1 MIKRSA
7 ALLVTLCVLML
18 CLSGCKKQAARLP
31 EPGEKLLWQDK
42 LIAELYPDKS
52 AYRPGEEVKLTL
64 EMDNRTGEDFR
75 GEIEW
80 SIFQIKELET
90 LKPLSVSLKAGEA
103 QTFQLSW
110 QSPDTDHTGYLIS
123 ARISADGIVREQ
135 RNTAVDVSSDWS
147 RFPRYGYLCE
157 FGEMSEEDIEKKV
170 EWLSRFHIN
179 GVQFYDWQD
188 EHDKPLAGTP
198 EAPEES
204 WEDIAHRPVLRKT
217 VEGYIDF
224 LHGKNMMAANY
235 NLMFGAYEDYEAK
248 GAKRQ
253 WGLYQDERHETQDH
267 HPLNGW
273 ESDLYLM
280 DPANAEWQEYLLD
293 READVFSAYDFDVF
307 HIDTLGYRG
316 YVYDYDGNEVDLLTG
331 YESFLSAAE
340 RLGKGLLLNPVNGFG
355 AAAAAKSGVDFL
367 YTELW
372 PSSYPNYS
380 HLKQAA
386 DANYDLSENQKAC
399 VIAAYMNYEA
409 AGKEFNPHAVKLT
422 DAVLFASGAGHLELG
437 DTGMLSSEYFP
448 NGKMTL
454 SPELERD
461 LRDYYDFFTAYET
474 VLRTPADRIELR
486 GKLEGASCSD
496 DGSPGT
502 VWMFGTENE
511 SWKTIQLINLLSRGD
526 AQWRDDFAACEA
538 PQEKEALTLRLPW
551 QGEEPKSVLLA
562 SPDMFGG
569 SPVSLDFRLEG
580 EELVILVPYLEYWD
594 MVLVEK

>member
-1 MIKRSA
+1 MRKRWA
-7 ALLVTLCVLML
+7 AVLLML
-18 CLSGCKKQAARLP
+18 CVILQGLSGCKKQSARLP
-31 EPGEKLLWQDK
+31 APGEELLWQDK

-52 AYRPGEEVKLTL
+52 AYRPGEEVVLTL
-64 EMDNRTGEDFR
+64 ILDNRTGEDFKGKVEVSVSR
-75 GEIEW
+75 IE
-80 SIFQIKELET
+80 ELEE
-90 LKPLSVSLKAGEA
+90 LEPLSVSLKAGETR
-103 QTFQLSW
+103 TFQLSW
-110 QSPDTDHTGYLIS
+110 QPPDTDHTGYLIS
-123 ARISADGIVREQ
+123 ARIPVNGVVREQ

-157 FGEMSEEDIEKKV
+157 FGEMSREEIEEKV
-170 EWLSRFHIN
+170 EWLSKFHIN

-188 EHDKPLAGTP
+188 AHDKPLAGTP

-204 WEDIAHRPVLRKT
+204 WEDIAHRPVSGKT
-217 VEGYIDF
+217 ITDYIDS

-235 NLMFGAYEDYEAK
+235 NLMFGAYEDYEEK

-253 WGLYQDERHETQDH
+253 WGLYQDEYHEAQDH
-267 HPLNGW
+267 HPLSGW

-280 DPANAEWQEYLLD
+280 DPANAEWQEYLLN
-293 READVFSAYDFDVF
+293 READVFSVYDFDVL

-316 YVYDYDGNEVDLLTG
+316 YVYDYDGTEVDLLTG

-340 RLGKGLLLNPVNGFG
+340 GLGKRLLLNPVNGFG

-386 DANYDLSENQKAC
+386 DANFDLSENQKAC

-409 AGKEFNPHAVKLT
+409 AGKDFNPHAVKLT

-474 VLRTPADRIELR
+474 ILRAPADRVELR
-486 GKLEGASCSD
+486 GKLEGAEYSD

-502 VWMFGTENE
+502 VWMFGSENE
-511 SWKTIQLINLLSRGD
+511 SWKAVQLINLLSRGD

-538 PQEKEALTLRLPW
+538 PQEKNALTLRLPW
-551 QGEEPKSVLLA
+551 QESAPKSVSLA
-562 SPDMFGG
+562 SPDIFGG
-569 SPVSLDFRLEG
+569 SPVALDFRIEG
-580 EELVILVPYLEYWD
+580 EELLISVPYLEYWD
-594 MVLVEK
+594 MVLVKK